1 MYIYIHIR
9 THIYKPVS
17 FKHKLYDRSR
27 NCPRKFLCLVIQG
40 VKLDDQT
47 VKMSFSCGEG
57 VQSLFYKRKSF
68 LIWDSLS
75 GIWTRRL
82 KHHSNTFA
90 QSGSWTDWTSAT
102 RNVCCLLECRA
113 TACPVVLRTC
123 EKYFLITPWRWPL
136 SCEAFSSFTPVYR
149 EILHIVLLL
158 TFMFLKTI
166 VQYFKGLL
174 CKFSVQDT
182 VPSRKP
188 LPRTVFAALDQTGR
202 WNEQNVVLNSARR

>member
-158 TFMFLKTI
+158 TFMF
-166 VQYFKGLL
+166 
-174 CKFSVQDT
+174 
-182 VPSRKP
+182 
-188 LPRTVFAALDQTGR
+188 
-202 WNEQNVVLNSARR
+202 

>member
-1 MYIYIHIR
+1 M
-9 THIYKPVS
+9 
-17 FKHKLYDRSR
+17 
-27 NCPRKFLCLVIQG
+27 N
-40 VKLDDQT
+40 
-47 VKMSFSCGEG
+47 FSCGEG
-57 VQSLFYKRKSF
+57 VQSLFYKIKSF

-75 GIWTRRL
+75 AIWIRRL
-82 KHHSNTFA
+82 KRHSNTFA

-123 EKYFLITPWRWPL
+123 EKYFLATPWRWPL

-166 VQYFKGLL
+166 VQYFKDLL
-174 CKFSVQDT
+174 CKFSVQGT
-182 VPSRKP
+182 LYQVGSLYQELYLLLWTKQVGEMSRMWCWILSEDKIA
-188 LPRTVFAALDQTGR
+188 RQFFAKTALGKQK
-202 WNEQNVVLNSARR
+202 WCLLCSKVENL